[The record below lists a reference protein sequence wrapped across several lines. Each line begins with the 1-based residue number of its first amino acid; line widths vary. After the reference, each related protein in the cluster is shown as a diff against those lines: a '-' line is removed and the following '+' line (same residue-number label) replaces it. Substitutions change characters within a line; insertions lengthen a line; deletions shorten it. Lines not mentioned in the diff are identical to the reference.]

1 MATTTYGSLSQRTAA
16 FAMVEALSHAE
27 PVIVL
32 GKFGVPKPVPKN
44 KAEVV
49 KFRRS
54 IPFGAATTPLTEG
67 VAPTA
72 RAITYEDVSMTL
84 AQFGDVAEL
93 TDKVADL
100 AEDPV
105 LKDGMELAGEQA
117 AETIE
122 SVTWGVLKGGT
133 NVVYTNGSARNT
145 LSTALTGTT
154 GRDKLRLVKRTLKSA
169 RAKAITKIL
178 DASPKIGTKAVAAS
192 YVAFCHTDVDADLRG
207 ITGFVSVEDYGTR
220 SVLCDEEI
228 GTFEGIRFIASPM
241 LSRIDNAGAGVFTG
255 MLGGT
260 AGHVYQI
267 VIVGKEAYGLCP
279 LKGAGAIHPMV
290 LNPGEPRGGDPLG
303 QKGSIGWKSWF
314 NAVRLNE
321 LWMIRIECC
330 ASSL

>member
-27 PVIVL
+27 PIIVL

-117 AETIE
+117 AETVE
-122 SVTWGVLKGGT
+122 AVTWGVLKGGT
-133 NVVYTNGSARNT
+133 NIIYTNGSARNT

-169 RAKAITKIL
+169 RAKHITKIL
-178 DASPKIGTKAVAAS
+178 DASPKINTKAVAGG

-207 ITGFVSVEDYGTR
+207 ITGFISVEDYGTR
-220 SVLCDEEI
+220 QILCEEEI
-228 GTFEGIRFIASPM
+228 GSFEGIRFIASPM
-241 LSRIDNAGAGVFTG
+241 LSRIDNGGSATFTG

-260 AGHVYQI
+260 NGHVYQI
-267 VIVGKEAYGLCP
+267 VVVGKEAFGLCP

-290 LNPGEPRGGDPLG
+290 LNPGVPRGGDPLG
-303 QKGSIGWKSWF
+303 QKGSIGWKVWF

-321 LWMIRIECC
+321 LWMVRIECC
-330 ASSL
+330 ASAL